1 MKVSKEYIENK
12 VKELNE
18 WLQANKSTDPD
29 YKQKT
34 HNRNFYVDKL
44 IEMDE
49 NGLEKVTI

>member
-1 MKVSKEYIENK
+1 MTVSREFIENK

-18 WLQANKSTDPD
+18 WLQANKISHPD

>member
-1 MKVSKEYIENK
+1 MKVRKEYIENK

-18 WLQANKSTDPD
+18 WLQSNKIDHPD